1 MTVTTPNARRTKLV
15 VAFAIIYLVW
25 GSTYLVTKI
34 GVGHLP
40 PLTFAAARFV
50 SGGLLLLALARWLAL
65 RRGQRLLPNLT
76 IVDVRLLLAVGFFGV
91 FIANGTAVWS
101 LQYIPSNLAA
111 LLNVSASFWIPLLGL
126 FGARAASISL
136 RIGAGLVIGFAGTVL
151 IAWPGGNATAAAAWP
166 TLIVLVGCF
175 SWSVA
180 TILQRNQQSSLD
192 LMTFTALQMLSGGLL
207 LSCAM
212 WLSGEPARW
221 QWDASGLAALAYM
234 TIMSSCIAY
243 TAYAWLSVNVT
254 PAQLSTYGFV
264 NPAIALL
271 LGWWI
276 LDEKLGLLQMVGT
289 LVILGGTLLV
299 NWSRPAPAPAAI
311 TALTGAVEAPLNS
324 ATRAAPPAT

>member
-1 MTVTTPNARRTKLV
+1 MTAAAPSARRTKLV

-25 GSTYLVTKI
+25 GSTYLATKI

-50 SGGLLLLALARWLAL
+50 SGGVLLFVVARWLAL
-65 RRGQRLLPNLT
+65 RRGQPLVPT
-76 IVDVRLLLAVGFFGV
+76 ITGSDAQALLAVGFFAV
-91 FIANGTAVWS
+91 FVSNGTGVWG

-126 FGARAASISL
+126 FGARAQSISL
-136 RIGAGLVIGFAGTVL
+136 RVGAGLVIGFTGTTL
-151 IAWPGGNATAAAAWP
+151 IAWPGSDAAAAALAWP
-166 TLIVLVGCF
+166 TLVVLVGCF
-175 SWSVA
+175 TWSVG
-180 TILQRNQQSSLD
+180 TILQRNLKSSLD
-192 LMTFTALQMLSGGLL
+192 LMTFTALQMLCGGLL
-207 LSCAM
+207 LSLAM
-212 WLSGEPARW
+212 WVSGEPARW

-276 LDEKLGLLQMVGT
+276 LDETLGPLQIAGT

-299 NWSRPAPAPAAI
+299 NWPKK
-311 TALTGAVEAPLNS
+311 
-324 ATRAAPPAT
+324 